1 MKRKLMFLFM
11 AFILTFMLVVN
22 VKAEEVTCTGSKWVS
37 GAWSSYESGTSA
49 QVMGKPTCNTSGTSY
64 TETEVLSPGNSS
76 CGANISS
83 GCHRSRTWTK
93 SSTVTVTA
101 PCCEV
106 STGRTIEDNYGCN
119 ACGASCSPGACPTIT
134 ITCTNPTYN
143 TQSQPLATCT
153 GGNITKNGSSVNAGT
168 WTVECTSSIGT
179 KATKSCSMSK
189 QVGQANFGGA
199 TITVGESKTLS
210 ANGTGTITY
219 TLVSGDAVTLSGDTV
234 TGVKAGTAII
244 RATAAEST
252 NYTSATKDAVITVT
266 EEASEDKCFCNP
278 TGTGCEF
285 RKTNANNWVPIAGI
299 TDAATCTTYASNN
312 QNACFTNGTDYSW
325 RSVAEGWT
333 IVPGVGT
340 QEACESMHYT
350 DPTSGK
356 YSLSCPKNQLKVG
369 DTMVC
374 TYTTDTDSPLAS
386 AHVSS
391 NNISATVSGNK
402 ITVKGERLGGGG
414 VYGKAQNG
422 NATNNVQVA
431 VVEEYSSDSCSISI
445 STSSVHTSQ
454 TNDDVDNDYYIVN
467 VVISGNGCN
476 GGTANFTA
484 SNAKTVTPSSL
495 SLANMGASKVT
506 TFKVYPIAC
515 RQSRAHATVSYAN
528 GTKTASSNYTQ
539 SVEILGDW
547 KKVSGTFCETNPS
560 YTDFMS
566 ADAAGSNVYFSD
578 RKTCADGTTVGY
590 TVKWTR
596 GGCGGTTTETD
607 KCYKD
612 KQTGLFVCGKYA
624 SQTSRYTYIA
634 DDCNSNACKNPTE
647 PVKACYKNKET
658 GKYKY
663 DLKDNLPTPVEN
675 WVYVDLDETHCKD
688 KEETPACYYIDETG
702 KYAWGLFEDVAG
714 YIKTTLTREQC
725 VNPEPVTGCY
735 KNLKTNEFAWGDYDD
750 DNNYEYIE
758 SITAK
763 EKCKSACFKCKDD
776 EYLWGGYDEYG
787 NKCELVPNIITP
799 DSCKPVPPTA
809 ATISKIVY
817 ALSLFL
823 VMAGTGIIVY
833 QLTKTKKTLD

>member
-1 MKRKLMFLFM
+1 MKKNFGKISFIVLDI
-11 AFILTFMLVVN
+11 FILGFFGLYLALNLRGNDNNGDILIHSLMANDEGGTSN
-22 VKAEEVTCTGSKWVS
+22 TTPTTPTKKTPQITGSGTTIRGGTMGGLSFSAAYNGTAVS
-37 GAWSSYESGTSA
+37 GTFTCSSGSNLLRIEHGNCGDMQADIVT
-49 QVMGKPTCNTSGTSY
+49 TNTS
-64 TETEVLSPGNSS
+64 V
-76 CGANISS
+76 
-83 GCHRSRTWTK
+83 
-93 SSTVTVTA
+93 TVTVTFR
-101 PCCEV
+101 P
-106 STGRTIEDNYGCN
+106 TDTTNYD
-119 ACGASCSPGACPTIT
+119 T
-134 ITCTNPTYN
+134 
-143 TQSQPLATCT
+143 
-153 GGNITKNGSSVNAGT
+153 
-168 WTVECTSSIGT
+168 
-179 KATKSCSMSK
+179 ATKSVTVTISAEACPD
-189 QVGQANFGGA
+189 GERLYAGA
-199 TITVGESKTLS
+199 CAKCDAGTY
-210 ANGTGTITY
+210 GTG
-219 TLVSGDAVTLSGDTV
+219 GKCDGRCP
-234 TGVKAGTAII
+234 AGT
-244 RATAAEST
+244 TCPKGS
-252 NYTSATKDAVITVT
+252 TSASACV
-266 EEASEDKCFCNP
+266 ASADTCFCNP

-285 RKTNANNWVPIAGI
+285 RRTNANNWVPIAGI

-325 RSVAEGWT
+325 RSVADGWT

-391 NNISATVSGNK
+391 NNISASVSGNK
-402 ITVKGERLGGGG
+402 ITVKGEKLGGGG

-484 SNAKTVTPSSL
+484 SNAKSVTPGSL

-634 DDCNSNACKNPTE
+634 DDCNSDACKAPTE

-663 DLKDNLPTPVEN
+663 DLKTNLPTPVEN
-675 WVYVDLDETHCKD
+675 WVFVDLDETHCKD
-688 KEETPACYYIDETG
+688 KEEAPACYYIDETG

-714 YIKTTLTREQC
+714 YIKTTLTKEQC

-750 DNNYEYIE
+750 DNNYEYVE